1 MKIVST
7 IGKGLLAG
15 LVGTAAMTAANT
27 IEMKLFRRPARMAP
41 TQAAEKLLG
50 MEMSENGKGVSRVTN
65 PVYWGYGTVWGMAR
79 PLLRALGLSS
89 GASTAAHFATVWT
102 SEQALLPAL
111 SVAPP
116 SALLGGKEIAFDAW
130 NHVVYATAA
139 GLAYELLGGR
149 R

>member
-1 MKIVST
+1 MRIVST

-15 LVGTAAMTAANT
+15 LVGTAAMTAANA

-50 MEMSENGKGVSRVTN
+50 MEMSGNGSASRVTN
-65 PVYWGYGTVWGMAR
+65 PVYWGYGTVWGVAR

-89 GASTAAHFATVWT
+89 GASTAAHFGTLWS

-116 SALLGGKEIAFDAW
+116 SAVLGGKEIAFDAW

>member
-1 MKIVST
+1 MKIAST

-15 LVGTAAMTAANT
+15 LVGTAAMTAAST
-27 IEMKLFRRPARMAP
+27 IEMKLFRRPARVAP

-50 MEMSENGKGVSRVTN
+50 MEMSENGRGGSRVTN
-65 PVYWGYGTVWGMAR
+65 PVYWGYGTVWGIAR
-79 PLLRALGLSS
+79 PLLRTMGLSP
-89 GASTAAHFATVWT
+89 GASTAAHLATVWS
-102 SEQALLPAL
+102 SEQVLLPAL

-116 SALLGGKEIAFDAW
+116 GVVLGRKELAFDAW
-130 NHVVYATAA
+130 NHLVYAAAA

>member
-1 MKIVST
+1 MRIVNT

-15 LVGTAAMTAANT
+15 LVGTAAMTAAKT

-41 TQAAEKLLG
+41 TQAAEKLLS
-50 MEMSENGKGVSRVTN
+50 MEMSKNGKGASHVTN
-65 PVYWGYGTVWGMAR
+65 PVYWGYGTIWGIAR
-79 PLLRALGLSS
+79 PLLRTIGLSP
-89 GASTAAHFATVWT
+89 GASTAAHLATVWS
-102 SEQALLPAL
+102 SEQVLLPAL

-116 SALLGGKEIAFDAW
+116 SVVLGRKEIAFDAW
-130 NHVVYATAA
+130 NHLVYATAA